1 MHVSPSHVPPCL
13 SHVPHPFRPLP
24 LQSPARGPQTDLIT
38 TAPPDLCLDRST
50 FDKLALEHI
59 DALYGVALSLT
70 KNPNDASDLVQD
82 TYARAIR
89 AAHTFQEK
97 GGGMRSWLL
106 TILHNAFYNQAK
118 RKSLA
123 PVLMDE
129 IVAADPNQNAPDEAP
144 PAWDLRSLDW
154 EQVDERI
161 KKAIDDLTPEHRD
174 VLLLWGVQGLKYREI
189 AQVLDIPIGT
199 VMSRLHRARKLV
211 ADSLEAFRDDLG
223 YSGQEAARRPI
234 PRSDA

>member
-1 MHVSPSHVPPCL
+1 MPPRAR
-13 SHVPHPFRPLP
+13 PFPTPLP
-24 LQSPARGPQTDLIT
+24 YNPPERGPPTDPLSQ
-38 TAPPDLCLDRST
+38 PSDCSLDRTT
-50 FDKLALEHI
+50 FDKLALEHL

-82 TYARAIR
+82 TYTRAIR

-118 RKSLA
+118 RKRLA

-129 IVAADPNQNAPDEAP
+129 IVAADTNQQAPDEAP

-154 EQVDERI
+154 EQVDGRI

-174 VLLLWGVQGLKYREI
+174 VLLLWGVQGMKYREI
-189 AQVLDIPIGT
+189 ADILGVPIGT
-199 VMSRLHRARKLV
+199 VMSRLHRARKIV
-211 ADSLEAFRDDLG
+211 ADSLEGSEDELG
-223 YSGQEAARRPI
+223 LGNRRGGRPGNPSPTRSPI
-234 PRSDA
+234 C